1 MPRISANLDNVDD
14 SRKLLPADWYRARIK
29 SAEIKTSRNPD
40 PKTGQYNQYIN
51 WELETGN
58 NNDENHD
65 GMTLYYNTTFTN
77 EGGLKMVKRMLK
89 AIGMDWDADGF
100 DTEEAIGA
108 ELEINVA
115 QKEYPVGSGE
125 LQNEVKGVRSL

>member
-1 MPRISANLDNVDD
+1 
-14 SRKLLPADWYRARIK
+14 
-29 SAEIKTSRNPD
+29 
-40 PKTGQYNQYIN
+40 
-51 WELETGN
+51 
-58 NNDENHD
+58 
-65 GMTLYYNTTFTN
+65 
-77 EGGLKMVKRMLK
+77 MVKRMLK